1 MCSICLNENKKYR
14 NLTCSCGHT
23 FHKKCIKR
31 WLKNNNTCPLCKRV
45 IKEEVVNDYGFA
57 AYAEQLHAAY
67 ADSAHQETDEVPA
80 WYNDEPYMWVDL
92 TTMTQVPPPMPR
104 IIPHNGRYGDDPING
119 EDVAIIMNQTG
130 CSEFWSVDVAT
141 RCVCLRYVLR
151 R

>member
-57 AYAEQLHAAY
+57 AFTEELRTAY

-104 IIPHNGRYGDDPING
+104 IIPVGAAFDDVG
-119 EDVAIIMNQTG
+119 VAIVMTLTG
-130 CSEFWSVDVAT
+130 CSKDEAINALITNDGNLANA
-141 RCVCLRYVLR
+141 CMILQ
-151 R
+151 